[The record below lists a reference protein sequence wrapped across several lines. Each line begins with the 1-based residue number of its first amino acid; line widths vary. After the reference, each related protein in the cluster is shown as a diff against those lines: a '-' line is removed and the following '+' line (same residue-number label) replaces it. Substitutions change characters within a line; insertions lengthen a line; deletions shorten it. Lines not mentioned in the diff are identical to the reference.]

1 MNRRIALIFLALLL
15 TVSMQAQ
22 KLRTGQHSK
31 GVKRISR
38 VYHDVSLSD
47 ALSELAKQ
55 QTDYAIMFLYN
66 ELEDFRITTTVSR
79 KTLPDAI
86 QQMIG
91 FYPVRMT
98 VDDSNPEERLR
109 AGERTS
115 GMKKIFVECTH
126 KTDRHLTGTIID
138 EHGHPVAYAN
148 VAILHPADSTL
159 LSGGVSNESGYF
171 AIPYETPSSVSSG
184 RVGAVLARISYV
196 GYKTVYRLCHQPEVG
211 SIRMRPDNYA
221 LNGVVVQ
228 GERPKVVLQG
238 NSLLMNVE
246 GTVMERLGTAEDV
259 LSRVPTISK
268 KGDGY
273 EILGKGAPLIY
284 LNNRKVTDLNEL
296 RNVLSENI
304 RSVEVVQNP
313 GARYDA
319 TVQAVIVIR
328 TKRTAGEGLGVEL
341 TSWSRKG
348 HGYANNERINLTYRT
363 GRLELF
369 ANLFGAYNKRWS
381 RGDFEQTIFADTLWT
396 INNRK
401 QSSVRNPYAEGRV
414 GFNYQLNDSNSFGG
428 FYQHVYDYVKTAYD
442 NADDLTADGA
452 PYDHL
457 HNSGTRRDKNAPKH
471 QANLY
476 YTGKLG
482 PFTIDF
488 NADYT
493 DYQNRSRT
501 QQQELS
507 AEYED
512 RDVNTESRTHGRMV
526 AEKLIVS
533 LPLWKGQVSVGEEYT
548 NTRWHS
554 YFENT
559 EGYIAN
565 SSSEQHESNMAPFV
579 ELRQRLGRFQL
590 QAGLRYEHVSSEY
603 FADGQQRNDQSRTY
617 DDLFP
622 SVAIS
627 APLPW
632 GGAGGGLSLS
642 YTKRTNRP
650 AYWLLSNDVVYENR
664 LNMQR
669 GNPYLRPVKY
679 HNFNAMAMWKGFYLT
694 TNFFHAVDPFIRVM
708 ETLEEDSKVNMATT
722 RNYGHCD
729 WIIVTLGMQRDV
741 KLGSGITW
749 TPQYNVSLMK
759 QWFTTTFNGQ
769 DKHLDQ
775 PMLSLQL
782 GNIVTLPHDWLLQAD
797 FNMHTHGYTGSNF
810 KVEATNAMLSLSAS
824 KDFLKRRLNIK
835 LTGNDLFNQ
844 GINRGMF
851 YFDHMIYRK
860 TEDNDSRFVSLSLR
874 YRFNVTPSKY
884 KGTGAGNAERNR
896 L

>member
-1 MNRRIALIFLALLL
+1 MMKYLVISLIALCCCASMYGQHV
-15 TVSMQAQ
+15 TRKYDNVSMSEA
-22 KLRTGQHSK
+22 LRDLNEQSRDYT
-31 GVKRISR
+31 ISF
-38 VYHDVSLSD
+38 
-47 ALSELAKQ
+47 
-55 QTDYAIMFLYN
+55 MYN
-66 ELEDFRITTTVSR
+66 ELEDFRVATSIKHKTV
-79 KTLPDAI
+79 TEAI
-86 QQMIG
+86 MQIVG
-91 FYPVRMT
+91 FYPVR
-98 VDDSNPEERLR
+98 VVKR
-109 AGERTS
+109 GENE
-115 GMKKIFVECTH
+115 IFVECTH
-126 KTDRHLTGTIID
+126 KTERHLTGTIID
-138 EHGHPVAYAN
+138 ENRQPVPYAN
-148 VAILHPADSTL
+148 VYLLHPSDSTVIG
-159 LSGGVSNESGYF
+159 GGVSNEAGVF
-171 AIPYETPSSVSSG
+171 VIPYEQSP
-184 RVGAVLARISYV
+184 VLARISYV
-196 GYKTVYRLCHQPEVG
+196 GYKTVYKLCDQSEVG
-211 SIRMRPDNYA
+211 TIKMQPDNYT

-238 NSLLMNVE
+238 NSLMMNVE
-246 GTVMERLGTAEDV
+246 GTVMSRLGTAEDV

-284 LNNRKVTDLNEL
+284 LNNRKLTDLNEL
-296 RNVLSENI
+296 RNIQSDNI

-328 TKRTAGEGLGVEL
+328 TRRAAGQGLGVEL
-341 TSWSRKG
+341 SSWSRKG
-348 HGYANNERINLTYRT
+348 RGYQNNERINLTYRT

-396 INNRK
+396 VSNRK
-401 QSSVRNPYAEGRV
+401 QSTARNPYAEGRV

-442 NADDLTADGA
+442 NADELTANGT

-457 HNSGTRRDKNAPKH
+457 HNVGTRRDKNAPKH

-482 PFTIDF
+482 RFTIDF

-493 DYQNRSRT
+493 DYQNRSSNE
-501 QQQELS
+501 QQELS
-507 AEYED
+507 RNYEN
-512 RDVNTESRTHGRMV
+512 RDVHTETQTRGRMV

-533 LPLWKGQVSVGEEYT
+533 LPLWKGQLSIGEEYT
-548 NTRWHS
+548 NTRWRS
-554 YFENT
+554 SFENA
-559 EGYIAN
+559 EGYIQN
-565 SSSEQHESNMAPFV
+565 SNNEQHESNIAPFV
-579 ELRQRLGRFQL
+579 ELQQRLGRFQL
-590 QAGLRYEHVSSEY
+590 QAGLRYEHVASDY
-603 FADGQQRNDQSRTY
+603 FVGCQHRSDQSRTY

-632 GGAGGGLSLS
+632 GGAGGGLSIS
-642 YTKRTNRP
+642 YAKRTNRP

-679 HNFNAMAMWKGFYLT
+679 HNFSVMAMWKGIYLT
-694 TNFFHAVDPFIRVM
+694 TNFFHCVNPFMTVM
-708 ETLEEDSKVNMATT
+708 ESTEQDSKVNMATT
-722 RNYGHCD
+722 RNYDHAN
-729 WIIVTLGMQRDV
+729 WLIVTLGMQRDIR
-741 KLGSGITW
+741 LGSSVTW
-749 TPQYNVSLMK
+749 TPQYNVTMMK
-759 QWFTTTFNGQ
+759 QWLTTTFNSQ
-769 DKHLDQ
+769 DKHLGQ

-782 GNIVTLPHDWLLQAD
+782 GNIVALPHDWLLQAD
-797 FNMHTHGYTGSNF
+797 FSMHTHGYTGSNF
-810 KVEATNAMLSLSAS
+810 KIESTNPMLSLSVS
-824 KDFLKRRLNIK
+824 KDFFQRRLNIK

-844 GINRGMF
+844 GKSRGTF
-851 YFDHMIYRK
+851 YFDRMIFRK
-860 TEDNDSRFVSLSLR
+860 TEDNDTRCVSLSLR

-884 KGTGAGNAERNR
+884 KGTGAGNAEKSR